1 MIWRNDGD
9 FVNKS
14 YIIRPVRRPGT
25 GILLGWLLL
34 SASPAA
40 AQPVSPNDLGPA
52 LDGAAAPLSVEGRG
66 SPHVVLPRL
75 EDSAII
81 DGHLDEPVWQRAV
94 RLTGFSQY
102 QPVDG
107 RPAHEHTEVLVWY
120 SPSALYLG
128 VVARDRDP
136 GSIRATMADRD
147 RLDQDDSVT
156 IFLDTFNDRRRAFFF
171 TVNPFGIQEDGVQ
184 TEGASAGGPRTDVR
198 RRFGTN
204 IDRSPDYQFE
214 SRGRLTGA
222 GYVVEMRIPFKSL
235 RYASG
240 AEQRWR
246 LNVLRKVQRS
256 GYEDTW
262 TDVRR
267 SNSSFLAQA
276 GTIELRDLSRGVV
289 TEIQPF
295 VTTAAA
301 GARDAATGRFAR
313 QRPDAS
319 TGVNARVGLVGFS
332 LDATVNPDFS
342 QVESDA
348 GLVEIN
354 ERFALFYPEKRPF
367 FLEGIELFAVPNQL
381 VYTRQ
386 IADPLVG
393 GKLTGKSGPFGLAY
407 LSAVDRAGGHHAA
420 VNIARVRA
428 DLGSASTLGVTFT
441 DRNGEALANRV
452 LAADARVVFARLY
465 YVQGQLGWSSTAT
478 GGGDHERAPI
488 WLGEFDRTGRHWGFN
503 YRLNAVGPGFQ
514 AASGYV
520 PRTDIVEGRAFNRL
534 TWLGQAG
541 RVVESVTGQ
550 MNLTRFWRHAEFG
563 SAAPIEGT
571 DNPHVTVLLRGGW
584 NVRTSFKRE
593 FFTYDAAPF
602 QSGGLSSLEW
612 TVTTPVFRALNATVQ
627 ARNGGAPLFAEA
639 ARGRGQQ
646 YSASA
651 NLRPAQSI
659 RIAAGATAVRLL
671 RERDGSE
678 FGRTMIPRL
687 TVEYQPYR
695 ALFVRVTGEHRS
707 ERRAALL
714 DASGAPLLRDGVDT
728 RAYDARELRLDALV
742 SYEPRPGTVAFFGY
756 GSSLETDPWDRRRPL
771 GRAVDGFFVKLAYLW
786 RR

>member
-1 MIWRNDGD
+1 MKKFG
-9 FVNKS
+9 
-14 YIIRPVRRPGT
+14 IIPPVRRPCSA
-25 GILLGWLLL
+25 IVLWCVFV
-34 SASPAA
+34 SASPAVA
-40 AQPVSPNDLGPA
+40 WAQPAPVVAPDSSHSGATSLDEVS
-52 LDGAAAPLSVEGRG
+52 LSVEGRG

-75 EDSAII
+75 EDGARI
-81 DGHLDEPVWQRAV
+81 DGNLDEPVWQRAV

-102 QPVDG
+102 QPADG
-107 RPAHEHTEVLVWY
+107 RAADEHTEVLVWY

-128 VVARDRDP
+128 VVAADRDP

-171 TVNPFGIQEDGVQ
+171 TVNPLGIQEDGVQ

-214 SRGRLTGA
+214 SRGQITDA

-240 AEQRWR
+240 IEQRWR
-246 LNVLRKVQRS
+246 FNVLRKVQRS

-276 GTIELRDLSRGVV
+276 GTIELRDLERGVV
-289 TEIQPF
+289 TEVQPF

-301 GARDAATGRFAR
+301 GARAADTGRFAR
-313 QRPDAS
+313 ERPEAS
-319 TGVNARVGLVGFS
+319 TGLNARVGLVGFS

-348 GLVEIN
+348 GLVEVN

-367 FLEGIELFAVPNQL
+367 FLEGIELFAAPNQL
-381 VYTRQ
+381 IYTRQ

-393 GKLTGKSGPFGLAY
+393 GKFTGKSGPFGIAY
-407 LSAVDRAGGHHAA
+407 LSAVDRASGHHEP
-420 VNIARVRA
+420 VNIARVRT

-452 LAADARVVFARLY
+452 LAADARIVFARLY
-465 YVQGQLGWSSTAT
+465 YVQGQIGQSWTKTS
-478 GGGDHERAPI
+478 GGDREQAPI

-503 YRLNAVGPGFQ
+503 YRLNAVGTGFQ

-541 RVVESVTGQ
+541 RTVESVTGQ
-550 MNLTRFWRHAEFG
+550 LNFTRYWRYAEFG
-563 SAAPIEGT
+563 NAAPLEGT
-571 DNPHVTVLLRGGW
+571 DNPQVTVLLRGGW
-584 NVRTSFKRE
+584 NVRAAFRRDFFSF
-593 FFTYDAAPF
+593 DAAPLR
-602 QSGGLSSLEW
+602 SGSLNSLEW
-612 TVTTPVFRALNATVQ
+612 TVTTPVFRSVNATLQ
-627 ARNGGAPLFAEA
+627 ARHGGAPLFDEA

-651 NLRPAQSI
+651 DLRPMQSI
-659 RIAAGATAVRLL
+659 RIAASASAVRLA

-678 FGRTMIPRL
+678 FARTLIPRV
-687 TVEYQPYR
+687 TFEYQPRRVMFLRLTGEYR
-695 ALFVRVTGEHRS
+695 A

-714 DASGAPLLRDGVDT
+714 DASGQAFVVERIDA
-728 RAYDARELRLDALV
+728 RAYDGRELRLDALL

-756 GSSLETDPWDRRRPL
+756 GSSLDGDPWDRRRPL
-771 GRAVDGFFVKLAYLW
+771 GRSVDGFFVKLAYLW